1 MATRSL
7 RRRNFL
13 IHPTYQLTSAFT
25 AIIYILAYSML
36 LGFLIFFPLE
46 WEFTA
51 AEDFPEQLEL
61 AQQILRL
68 HGRVWP
74 SILIIALLVG
84 IHAVLGAHRTAGPLF
99 RVQETLRAYVR
110 GEFGLRMRLRRR
122 DWFRELEACVN
133 ELGASLEER
142 CTRLEARRE
151 NAAKG
156 LETLRRH
163 LQGRGGEDPQ
173 AEHLLAE
180 VRDELEA
187 LRREGE
193 ARGTA

>member
-1 MATRSL
+1 MARRWV

-13 IHPTYQLTSAFT
+13 IHPTYQLASAFT

-51 AEDFPEQLEL
+51 AGDFQEQLEL

-84 IHAVLGAHRTAGPLF
+84 VHAVLRAHRTAGPLF
-99 RVQETLRAYVR
+99 RLQETLRAYER
-110 GEFGLRMRLRRR
+110 GQFSLRMRLRRR

-133 ELGASLEER
+133 ELGASLQER
-142 CTRLEARRE
+142 WARFEARRE

-156 LETLRRH
+156 VETLRRH
-163 LQGRGGEDPQ
+163 LQGCGGSDPL
-173 AEHLLAE
+173 AERLLAQ

-187 LRREGE
+187 LRREAE